1 MLLIRFLRVN
11 LYMNQY
17 AFPVHPQLP
26 SNIAIN
32 DPLHN
37 WLCSKVKKKKY
48 DICQLHNCLNPGIW
62 RFHYQMLTQVAYSCG
77 DFVSLFVFLGCIR
90 SIWKFLGQGS
100 NLSCSHWPIPQQCQI
115 RALSAT
121 YVAVQGNAGSLTHW
135 VRLRMGPVSSG
146 MLGRFLS
153 TEPQWEFR
161 GNC

>member
-1 MLLIRFLRVN
+1 MRS
-11 LYMNQY
+11 QY
-17 AFPVHPQLP
+17 THSYPQTLQLMIHFIIDSAP
-26 SNIAIN
+26 K
-32 DPLHN
+32 L
-37 WLCSKVKKKKY
+37 KKKKY

-121 YVAVQGNAGSLTHW
+121 YAAAQGNAGSLTH
-135 VRLRMGPVSSG
+135 
-146 MLGRFLS
+146 
-153 TEPQWEFR
+153 
-161 GNC
+161 